1 MAQYCCISFNLSV
14 TRHRPSKIDKVSH
27 LSHVTINTDK
37 IPNQVQNSEIS
48 FFKHIFRAVMHHGY
62 RSDQPKYTY
71 SLSMSRSEG
80 LLSLCHQNLVLSLFL
95 VFLCFPQPISSAAT
109 GSFTSTI
116 SLSSPVSVKYHIR
129 ACRISR
135 TTVQF
140 NVAHPT
146 CVFFGNANEIC

>member
-1 MAQYCCISFNLSV
+1 MAQYCCISFNLLV
-14 TRHRPSKIDKVSH
+14 MHHRSSKIDEVSH

-71 SLSMSRSEG
+71 SLSMSRSEA
-80 LLSLCHQNLVLSLFL
+80 LLSLCCQNSVLSLFL
-95 VFLCFPQPISSAAT
+95 IFLCFPQPISSAAT
-109 GSFTSTI
+109 GSFTSI

-129 ACRISR
+129 ACRISW

-146 CVFFGNANEIC
+146 CVFFGNADEIC